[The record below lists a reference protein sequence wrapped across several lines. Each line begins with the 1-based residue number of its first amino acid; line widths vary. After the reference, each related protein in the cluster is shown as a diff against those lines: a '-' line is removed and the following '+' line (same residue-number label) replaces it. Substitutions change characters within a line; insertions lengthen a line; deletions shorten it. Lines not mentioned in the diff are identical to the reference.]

1 MSGAIQSKIKTSL
14 VTADSLYHRLVLVV
28 GENKSGKSAVLR
40 DVANEFNIPVTN
52 VNLDISALLLDL
64 TSKQRSLRLP
74 ELLGEI
80 LNNAHPFVILDNIEI
95 LFDKDLKQDP
105 LRILQGISRN
115 HTVIASWG
123 GSFSNGRLQYA
134 EPGHSEYRSYDSVAA
149 LIVSMDGWA
158 TIDSENISEGAEQA

>member
-40 DVANEFNIPVTN
+40 DVANEFDVPVIN
-52 VNLDISALLLDL
+52 VNLEISALLLDL
-64 TSKQRSLRLP
+64 TNKQRSLRLP
-74 ELLGEI
+74 ELLVEI
-80 LNNAHPFVILDNIEI
+80 LNNEHPFVILDNIEI

-115 HTVIASWG
+115 RTVIASWG
-123 GSFSNGRLQYA
+123 GYFSNGRLQYA
-134 EPGHSEYRSYDSVAA
+134 EPGHSEYRNYESVGA
-149 LIVSMDGWA
+149 LIVTMDGWA
-158 TIDSENISEGAEQA
+158 TIDSENINEEAGQA

>member
-14 VTADSLYHRLVLVV
+14 VTAESLYHRLVLVV

-80 LNNAHPFVILDNIEI
+80 LNNAHPCVILDNIEI
-95 LFDKDLKQDP
+95 LFDKDLRQDP

-115 HTVIASWG
+115 CTVIASWG

-134 EPGHSEYRSYDSVAA
+134 EPGHSEYRSYDSVVA
-149 LIVSMDGWA
+149 LIVTMDGWA
-158 TIDSENISEGAEQA
+158 TVDSENYKEGVGQA

>member
-28 GENKSGKSAVLR
+28 GDNQSGKSAVLK
-40 DVANEFNIPVTN
+40 DIANEFNIPVTN

-115 HTVIASWG
+115 HTVISSWG

-134 EPGHSEYRSYDSVAA
+134 EPGHSEYRSYDSVGA
-149 LIVSMDGWA
+149 LIVTMDGWA
-158 TIDSENISEGAEQA
+158 TIDSENISEGAGQA

>member
-40 DVANEFNIPVTN
+40 DVANKFNMPVTN
-52 VNLDISALLLDL
+52 VNLEISALLLDL
-64 TSKQRSLRLP
+64 TNKQRSLRLP
-74 ELLGEI
+74 GLLGEI

-115 HTVIASWG
+115 HSVIASWG
-123 GSFSNGRLQYA
+123 GYFSNGRLQYA
-134 EPGHSEYRSYDSVAA
+134 EPGHSEYRNYESVGA
-149 LIVSMDGWA
+149 LIVTMDGWA
-158 TIDSENISEGAEQA
+158 TIDSENINEEAGQA